1 MHTVCVRL
9 SMILH
14 SGFSY
19 FMQMSIDTL
28 AKTVKEAARFRKEAA
43 KRGKH
48 K

>member
-14 SGFSY
+14 SDFSY
-19 FMQMSIDTL
+19 FMQMPIDTL
-28 AKTVKEAARFRKEAA
+28 AKTVKEAASFRKEAA